1 MKTIF
6 RLAIAF
12 FALLLLIIP
21 SVNALAASSSA
32 VTGSTASYENLN
44 LTGKDFSG
52 QNLQSAQFTNVN
64 LQSANFTAADL
75 RGAVFNG
82 AAATEVNFRGADLT
96 NGLAYLSTFKNS
108 DLSDAIFAEAIML
121 RTLFDGVTITGTD
134 FSLAVL
140 DGQQIKNLCEKAEG
154 VNSKT
159 GVSTR
164 ESLGCD

>member
-12 FALLLLIIP
+12 FASLFILSP
-21 SVNALAASSSA
+21 VNALAASSAA
-32 VTGSTASYENLN
+32 VTGANASYENQN

-64 LQSANFTAADL
+64 LQDSNFSSADL

-82 AAATEVNFRGADLT
+82 ASIIEGNFHGADLT

-121 RTLFDGVTITGTD
+121 RTIFEGVNINGAD
-134 FSLAVL
+134 FSFAVL
-140 DGQQIKNLCEKAEG
+140 DAQQIKNLCERAEG

-159 GVSTR
+159 GISTP
-164 ESLGCD
+164 ESLGCDQ

>member
-6 RLAIAF
+6 RLAIAIF
-12 FALLLLIIP
+12 SLLFILSP
-21 SVNALAASSSA
+21 VNALAASSAA
-32 VTGSTASYENLN
+32 VTGSSASYENQN

-52 QNLQSAQFTNVN
+52 QNLQSSQFTNVN
-64 LQSANFTAADL
+64 LQNANFSSSDL

-82 AAATEVNFRGADLT
+82 ALITEVNLHGADLT

-121 RTLFDGVTITGTD
+121 RTIFDGVNINGAD
-134 FSLAVL
+134 FSFAVL
-140 DGQQIKNLCEKAEG
+140 DGEQIKNLCEKAEG